1 MTDDKLFQT
10 DKYCVFDCC
19 GETFAVPALSVR
31 SIIPTQELSRLPLSH
46 ECLAGLAN
54 VHKEIVPVFDLST
67 LVGVSGEGPD
77 RQMLIMNSDAGAWG
91 VMIRQVQG
99 LESIEVSF
107 NGPRSDES
115 GWNAVNVG
123 SASFEELFVTVLDP
137 DTLFRMLN
145 GNLRSHWD
153 GLDSHRQE
161 SSDPVDQPVS
171 VG

>member
-31 SIIPTQELSRLPLSH
+31 SVTPAQKLSRLPLSH

-54 VHKEIVPVFDLST
+54 VHKEIVPVFDLSVQ
-67 LVGVSGEGPD
+67 VGVSTAAAN

-91 VMIRQVQG
+91 ILIGQVLG

-107 NGPRSDES
+107 NGPGADES
-115 GWNAVNVG
+115 GWSAVNAG
-123 SASFEELFVTVLDP
+123 SASFQEQFVTVLDP
-137 DTLFRMLN
+137 DTLFRFLN
-145 GNLRSHWD
+145 TSLRSHWE
-153 GLDSHRQE
+153 GLDHHRQE
-161 SSDPVDQPVS
+161 TGDVDQAVS